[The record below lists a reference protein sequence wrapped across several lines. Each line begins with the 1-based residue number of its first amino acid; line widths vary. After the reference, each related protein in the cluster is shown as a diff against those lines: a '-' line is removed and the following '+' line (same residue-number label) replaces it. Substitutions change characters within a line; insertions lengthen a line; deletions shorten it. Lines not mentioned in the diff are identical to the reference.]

1 MLKRLTGNKTH
12 VRRKLMDRIANIR
25 YCDDLCAMVCT
36 TNGQITDMYSLE
48 MVERYTGF

>member
-1 MLKRLTGNKTH
+1 MLRRLTGKKESSKKML
-12 VRRKLMDRIANIR
+12 RDRIANIR